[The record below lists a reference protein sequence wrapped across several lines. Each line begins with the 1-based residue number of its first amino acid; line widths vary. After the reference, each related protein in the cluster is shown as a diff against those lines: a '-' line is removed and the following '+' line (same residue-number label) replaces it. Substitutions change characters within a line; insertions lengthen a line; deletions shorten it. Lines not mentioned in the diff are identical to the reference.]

1 MDHYGFAEDLK
12 KIILPVL
19 EEENVELV
27 ELRFI
32 RAPRGSILRLLVDKQ
47 EGGINIDECSR
58 LNQRISDLLDAEDII
73 KNRYILEVSSPGL
86 DRLLKT
92 KSDFL
97 RCINR
102 RLRFFL
108 KGPINGKVELEG
120 IIKEVKD
127 DGVAVD
133 TGELVV
139 EIPLAQINM
148 AKQIIKEI

>member
-1 MDHYGFAEDLK
+1 
-12 KIILPVL
+12 
-19 EEENVELV
+19 
-27 ELRFI
+27 
-32 RAPRGSILRLLVDKQ
+32 
-47 EGGINIDECSR
+47 
-58 LNQRISDLLDAEDII
+58 LDAEDII

-133 TGELVV
+133 TGGLVV